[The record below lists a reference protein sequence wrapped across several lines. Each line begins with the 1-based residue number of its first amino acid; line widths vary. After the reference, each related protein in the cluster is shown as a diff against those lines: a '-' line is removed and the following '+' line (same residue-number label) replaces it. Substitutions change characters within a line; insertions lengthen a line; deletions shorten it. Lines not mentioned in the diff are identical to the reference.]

1 MIFEPWNYPQSGCKR
16 SSGWEIPRHCQTNA
30 WVQTRLSAQYSQDG
44 ARTVT
49 PRHLP
54 KRKQAMNR
62 FHVWYTMDPNVCT
75 MMRCIGIQ
83 WRHHVRPLWHV
94 CQSGCSILLWRH
106 YRWSSCSIFMRI
118 HLQEWEENQKVFGWT
133 GQVLCWSQDQF
144 SNWFVSGG
152 GSPSYKEPAEM
163 TIRRSRHGHYLL
175 YACGWAQSLTLSNL
189 QIWMVTRTWQ
199 GWILSAI
206 LGVWY
211 SDIKNNSTSHKVLT
225 SCFMQVGLKND
236 DDDPS
241 WTWTR
246 CWTNWRQLNQ
256 HCKQL
261 RPNTGR
267 TTINVFVM
275 L

>member
-118 HLQEWEENQKVFGWT
+118 HLQEWEENQKYLDELDKYFVDHKINSRIDLLVEEAPHLTRNQLKWRYEGLDMDITCCMLAAECKVWPYQTFKYE
-133 GQVLCWSQDQF
+133 WSQELDKAGYCLRYWECDTQT
-144 SNWFVSGG
+144 SRIIAQVTRSSRVASCEWGWR
-152 GSPSYKEPAEM
+152 M
-163 TIRRSRHGHYLL
+163 TTMILHGH
-175 YACGWAQSLTLSNL
+175 G
-189 QIWMVTRTWQ
+189 Q
-199 GWILSAI
+199 GAGQTEGSSINTASS
-206 LGVWY
+206 
-211 SDIKNNSTSHKVLT
+211 SDQT
-225 SCFMQVGLKND
+225 QGE
-236 DDDPS
+236 P
-241 WTWTR
+241 R
-246 CWTNWRQLNQ
+246 
-256 HCKQL
+256 
-261 RPNTGR
+261 
-267 TTINVFVM
+267 
-275 L
+275 